1 MFKTQLVSLLSY
13 AISYE
18 LQKLN
23 EIFRQKFNQSIMQ
36 MNEALIKWDD
46 ILASNNNANISEY
59 LIQQQTDF
67 QLANIKEA

>member
-1 MFKTQLVSLLSY
+1 
-13 AISYE
+13 
-18 LQKLN
+18 
-23 EIFRQKFNQSIMQ
+23 MQ

-67 QLANIKEA
+67 